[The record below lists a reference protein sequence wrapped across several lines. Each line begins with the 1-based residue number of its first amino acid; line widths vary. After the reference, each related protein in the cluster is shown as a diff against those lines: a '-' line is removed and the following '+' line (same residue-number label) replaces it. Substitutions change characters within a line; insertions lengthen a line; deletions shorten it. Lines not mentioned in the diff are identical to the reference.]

1 MVRCEYCGRIKGVDD
16 GFCEFCTPVE
26 DPEPNYVC
34 KFCGKVRDERSMVFE
49 EEGDFCDE
57 GCYEEWKEENGGDN
71 A

>member
-1 MVRCEYCGRIKGVDD
+1 MKKEVY
-16 GFCEFCTPVE
+16 F
-26 DPEPNYVC
+26 C

-57 GCYEEWKEENGGDN
+57 GCYEEWKKENGGDN